1 MKGTIG
7 PVYRSLLE
15 CQCAMGH
22 KYRLGRGMWDVGG
35 SDRIWS
41 AVKRVPP
48 PPTSHLRFSDRAYRP
63 NTSTSIVK
71 GRHASVT
78 YHEALLPEHVPPA
91 ARERVV
97 QDLADHFA
105 QDRLTMPE
113 YERRVELAYRAD
125 STDALRELTRDLV
138 PLMPA
143 QMSQPAAMTS
153 PSAVSASVTTRAKNF
168 FALMSGV
175 VRRGKWTVPSRMRA
189 IACMGG
195 IGLDLR
201 EATLTAPVTDIYVFA
216 LMGGVEIIVP
226 PNVRLE
232 TDGFA
237 IMGGFEDQLK
247 EPASADPNVPMIRV
261 HGLAI
266 MGGVEARVAEPGEKT
281 DLD

>member
-1 MKGTIG
+1 M
-7 PVYRSLLE
+7 
-15 CQCAMGH
+15 
-22 KYRLGRGMWDVGG
+22 
-35 SDRIWS
+35 
-41 AVKRVPP
+41 
-48 PPTSHLRFSDRAYRP
+48 
-63 NTSTSIVK
+63 
-71 GRHASVT
+71 
-78 YHEALLPEHVPPA
+78 PEHVPPA
-91 ARERVV
+91 ARERIV

-105 QDRLTMPE
+105 QDRLTLPE

-125 STDALRELTRDLV
+125 STDALRELTRDLA
-138 PLMPA
+138 PLVPA
-143 QMSQPAAMTS
+143 QMTQPAPLGAAAARAPTGL
-153 PSAVSASVTTRAKNF
+153 ATRAKTF

-175 VRRGKWTVPSRMRA
+175 VRRGKWTVPARMRA

-201 EATLTAPVTDIYVFA
+201 EAMLTAPVTDIYVFA

-232 TDGFA
+232 SDGFA

-247 EPASADPNVPMIRV
+247 DPASGDPNLPLIRV

-266 MGGVEARVAEPGEKT
+266 MGGVEARVAGSEEKT

>member
-1 MKGTIG
+1 M
-7 PVYRSLLE
+7 
-15 CQCAMGH
+15 A
-22 KYRLGRGMWDVGG
+22 
-35 SDRIWS
+35 
-41 AVKRVPP
+41 
-48 PPTSHLRFSDRAYRP
+48 
-63 NTSTSIVK
+63 
-71 GRHASVT
+71 
-78 YHEALLPEHVPPA
+78 EHVPPA

-125 STDALRELTRDLV
+125 SADALRELTRDLAPLV
-138 PLMPA
+138 P
-143 QMSQPAAMTS
+143 QVSQPAAM
-153 PSAVSASVTTRAKNF
+153 AVPAGASTTLTTRVKSF

-247 EPASADPNVPMIRV
+247 EPASGDPNLPMIRV

-266 MGGVEARVAEPGEKT
+266 MGGVEARVADAGEKT
-281 DLD
+281 ELDS